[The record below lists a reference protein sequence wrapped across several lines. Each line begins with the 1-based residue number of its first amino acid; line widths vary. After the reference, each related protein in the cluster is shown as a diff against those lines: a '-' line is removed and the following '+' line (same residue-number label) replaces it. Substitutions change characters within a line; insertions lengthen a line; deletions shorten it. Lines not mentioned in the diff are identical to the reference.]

1 MLPAGIISGTE
12 AFWFNDEKWLIHEGA
27 VMLFTDAPCK
37 IQNMIA
43 NLFLND
49 DRSRNYLKSVGI
61 TSFCEG
67 FDMWYK
73 CVIGAL
79 DDTPDFKDGKLTA
92 DAYNHACRD
101 MDCPHRGRLCSLAP
115 GLKNYE
121 VATINKL
128 KEGHSIEDTADI
140 LCISTAGMKSRI
152 EKIREKLGA
161 TNMASMMARAAE
173 YGI

>member
-1 MLPAGIISGTE
+1 MLPAGIINGTE
-12 AFWFNDEKWLIHEGA
+12 AFWHENEKWLIHEGA
-27 VMLFTDAPCK
+27 VMHFNDAPCK

-49 DRSRNYLKSVGI
+49 DRSRNFLKSIGI
-61 TSFCEG
+61 TSFLEG

-79 DDTPDFKDGKLTA
+79 DDTPDFKDGNLTA

-101 MDCPHRGRLCSLAP
+101 LDCAHRGRFCSLAP

-128 KEGHSIEDTADI
+128 KEGHSIEHTADI

-161 TNMASMMARAAE
+161 TNTASMMARAAE